1 MAMEL
6 RLTPDIKSFLMAHS
20 KTVVNNDQS
29 IEMIVD
35 LKISCQQDEY
45 DNSETPLATIE
56 LGPTEKAVLEQCQQ
70 ESSYRIAELS
80 LYKHRMVAMNTWLF
94 LYKNTKWWQV
104 RNRLRIMKELAYEV
118 LWNRM

>member
-80 LYKHRMVAMNTWLF
+80 LYKHRMGAMNTWLF

-104 RNRLRIMKELAYEV
+104 RNRLLMDIV
-118 LWNRM
+118 PFCIT